1 MNNETLPMVNCFICN
16 AEIPTTEIRQHQA
29 NCKHGN
35 KDEIEVLASAFW
47 SLFDIFHFS
56 NLKMM

>member
-16 AEIPTTEIRQHQA
+16 AEIPTTEIRTHQA
-29 NCKHGN
+29 NCRHGN
-35 KDEIEVLASAFW
+35 EDEIEVLASAFW